1 MSSLTT
7 NSLPGSE
14 RGSGDDEGMI
24 QVHCSAKMQKVECAQ
39 LPSFIVIFWG
49 FHGISMAVR
58 ELIRSE
64 TVFEWPRVA
73 LDFRSFTLWVI

>member
-24 QVHCSAKMQKVECAQ
+24 QVHCSAKMPCRVRSVTEFYRYFVGGFRWQ
-39 LPSFIVIFWG
+39 LES
-49 FHGISMAVR
+49 
-58 ELIRSE
+58 
-64 TVFEWPRVA
+64 
-73 LDFRSFTLWVI
+73 